1 MTLFIHTSR
10 AGDTIFCTVDAEPD
24 GGDSS
29 LSTTLRMTIEDAR
42 QLFSQ
47 LEKQVLDYTIENDPH
62 EAAAF
67 VDEHQFERLAEEDAL
82 LFANEPF

>member
-1 MTLFIHTSR
+1 MFIHTSR

-47 LEKQVLDYTIENDPH
+47 LEKHVLDYRIEIDPH
-62 EAAAF
+62 EAGGL
-67 VDEHQFERLAEEDAL
+67 VDEYQFERLAEDDAL
-82 LFANEPF
+82 FASEPF